1 MTATEEIV
9 EDILSREGGYVDNE
23 ADRGG
28 CTNWGI
34 TRATLTRWRGREATC
49 EEVKALSRDEA
60 KRIYWYLYIQEPGFD
75 AIGDHVLKE
84 LAVDSG
90 VQHGTERATKWLQRA
105 AGTTADGV
113 FGPQTEQAVRE
124 ASPGQLF
131 IDVLARRNQ
140 FYYNLIAGDHS
151 QAVFAG
157 GWGARISKFVRKS
170 AQYLEA

>member
-1 MTATEEIV
+1 MTATEDLIDEILV
-9 EDILSREGGYVDNE
+9 REGGYVDNE

-28 CTNWGI
+28 CTNFGI
-34 TRATLTRWRGREATC
+34 TRATLTRWRSSEVSC
-49 EEVKALSRDEA
+49 EKVRNLSRDEA
-60 KRIYWYLYIQEPGFD
+60 RRIYWYLYIQEPGFD
-75 AIGDHVLKE
+75 AIGDPGLKE
-84 LAVDSG
+84 LVVDSG

-105 AGTTADGV
+105 AGVTPDGV
-113 FGPQTEQAVRE
+113 FGPQTEQALRD

-140 FYYNLIAGDHS
+140 FYFNLIAGDHS

-157 GWGARISKFVRKS
+157 GWGARISKFVRKA

>member
-1 MTATEEIV
+1 MTGAEGLIEEILATEK
-9 EDILSREGGYVDNE
+9 GYVDHD

-34 TRATLTRWRGREATC
+34 TRATLSRWRGREVTC

-60 KRIYWYLYIQEPGFD
+60 KRIYWFLYIQEPGFD
-75 AIGDHVLKE
+75 AIGDPGLKE
-84 LAVDSG
+84 LVVDSG
-90 VQHGTERATKWLQRA
+90 VQHGTERVTKWLQRA
-105 AGTTADGV
+105 AGITSDGV

-157 GWGARISKFVRKS
+157 GWGARISKFVRKAS
-170 AQYLEA
+170 QYLEA